1 MPQGLRPLAKVRRRS
16 GFHCGPRVKDGNA
29 VGNVEGK
36 VNVVGDEHHA
46 LSLVRQDVYKRQ
58 GREVRRI
65 LVALDPFQDVCQ
77 EAADWGAELLVTHH
91 PLIFQPPR
99 SITDDTSVG
108 RCILFLAARDMAAI
122 NAHTNLDCAPGG
134 VNDCLAGALG
144 LEETVVLNPSGTDG
158 QGRPWGLLRAGR
170 REPVSLEA
178 FLEQV
183 KQRLGCPGPVSYTHL
198 DVYKRQILVRYL
210 EQL

>member
-1 MPQGLRPLAKVRRRS
+1 M
-16 GFHCGPRVKDGNA
+16 NT
-29 VGNVEGK
+29 
-36 VNVVGDEHHA
+36 VGDVLEFLETLAPRYMKMDWDHVG
-46 LSLVRQDVYKRQ
+46 LLCGRS

-91 PLIFQPPR
+91 PLIFQPPQ

-158 QGRPWGLLRAGR
+158 QGRPWGITVVEEGL
-170 REPVSLEA
+170 
-178 FLEQV
+178 
-183 KQRLGCPGPVSYTHL
+183 
-198 DVYKRQILVRYL
+198 
-210 EQL
+210 